1 MSEALTPAGP
11 GPRRKPLWA
20 RRRPLDLADAAQRTT
35 AYVYGNLLVLAALVA
50 LSGDEVES
58 GRAFWIVLGTAVSTF
73 VAHVFAE
80 AMGASVRNAA
90 EPEPADPT
98 VRDAW
103 ELARESYPILTSGF
117 LPAVIIALGWLEI
130 LPADPALYIAD
141 AVILFR
147 IASTGIIVARLRNEP
162 SSLRIILLGIGVA
175 VVAGLISLLKVYLTH

>member
-1 MSEALTPAGP
+1 MTEPDTPTES

-20 RRRPLDLADAAQRTT
+20 RRTPLELDDASQRTT

-90 EPEPADPT
+90 GPKPVDPT

-103 ELARESYPILTSGF
+103 LLARESYPILTSGF
-117 LPAVIIALGWLEI
+117 LPAAIIALGWLEI
-130 LPADPALYIAD
+130 LSADPALFIAEG
-141 AVILFR
+141 VTLLR

-162 SSLRIILLGIGVA
+162 SSLRIILIGIAVA
-175 VVAGLISLLKVYLTH
+175 VVGALISGLKVYLTH